1 MDLGFMTSIFIGIYF
16 YEVRQHM
23 DLFDSI
29 NRRKSCRK
37 YSLEPLS
44 DVQLEEIEAVLHSFE
59 PLFEDVPLSYRFV
72 KETKGMFHVLAP
84 HYLIISGPGQEGEPE
99 NAGFI
104 GQQLTLWLNHRGL
117 GSVWLGASRDA
128 STSQKRSDII
138 IIALGKP
145 ETSPYR
151 ELSEFRRKDIS
162 EITNAVDDKCIQ
174 AVHLAPSGLNVQ
186 PWYFEK
192 TSDKLL
198 IYRQILKPPISLAYK
213 LTQVDMG
220 IALSHYMI
228 ACKHYHKPFKFRLGG
243 QAESKKGY
251 KYFGYIDLSDG

>member
-1 MDLGFMTSIFIGIYF
+1 
-16 YEVRQHM
+16 M
-23 DLFDSI
+23 DLFDAIS
-29 NRRKSCRK
+29 RRKSCRK
-37 YSLEPLS
+37 YILEPLS
-44 DVQLEEIEAVLHSFE
+44 DAQLKEIEVALDSFE
-59 PLFEDVPLSYRFV
+59 PLFKDVALSYRFV
-72 KETKGMFHVLAP
+72 RETKGMFHVLAP
-84 HYLIISGPGQEGEPE
+84 HYLIISGAGKEGEPE

-104 GQQLTLWLNHRGL
+104 GQQLVLWLSSRGL

-128 STSQKRSDII
+128 STSHKRSDII
-138 IIALGKP
+138 IIALGKT

-151 ELSEFRRKDIS
+151 DPSEFKRKDIS
-162 EITNAVDDKCIQ
+162 EVTNAVDDKCIQ
-174 AVHLAPSGLNVQ
+174 SMHLAPSGLNVQ

-228 ACKHYHKPFKFRLGG
+228 ACKHYHKPFKFHLGG
-243 QAESKKGY
+243 KAESKKGY
-251 KYFGYIDLSDG
+251 TYFGYIDLSDT

>member
-1 MDLGFMTSIFIGIYF
+1 
-16 YEVRQHM
+16 M

-29 NRRKSCRK
+29 SRRKSCRK
-37 YSLEPLS
+37 YNLEPLS
-44 DVQLEEIEAVLHSFE
+44 DEQLKEIEAALDSFE

-72 KETKGMFHVLAP
+72 RETKGMFHVLAP
-84 HYLIISGPGQEGEPE
+84 HYLIISGPGKEGEQE

-104 GQQLTLWLNHRGL
+104 GQQLMLWLNNRGL

-128 STSQKRSDII
+128 TNSQKRSDII

-151 ELSEFRRKDIS
+151 EPSEFRRKDIS
-162 EITNAVDDKCIQ
+162 EVTNAVDDQCIQ
-174 AVHLAPSGLNVQ
+174 AMHLAPSGLNVQ

-213 LTQVDMG
+213 LTQVDIG
-220 IALSHYMI
+220 IALCHYMI
-228 ACKHYHKPFKFRLGG
+228 ACQHFNKPFNFHVGKK
-243 QAESKKGY
+243 AESKKGY
-251 KYFGYIDLSDG
+251 KYFGYVDLSDE